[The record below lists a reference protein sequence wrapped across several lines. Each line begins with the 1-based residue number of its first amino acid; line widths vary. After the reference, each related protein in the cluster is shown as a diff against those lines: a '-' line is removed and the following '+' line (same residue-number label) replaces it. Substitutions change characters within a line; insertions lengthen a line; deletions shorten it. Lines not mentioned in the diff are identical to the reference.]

1 MEGRRPLV
9 SEVQALVGMT
19 ELPMARR
26 TCSGLDSARVAMILA
41 VAERRAGVRLAR
53 QDVFAATV
61 GGVRIVE
68 PAADLAVAL
77 AVAGAA
83 TDHAVPPD
91 LVAVGEVGLAGDVR
105 PVRGLGRRLTEAARL
120 GFRRAI
126 VPEDPGPVPT
136 DLAVLCVRDVPAAI
150 SAGLCAR

>member
-1 MEGRRPLV
+1 V
-9 SEVQALVGMT
+9 AEVQALVAST

-26 TCSGLDSARVAMILA
+26 ACSGLDTARLAMVLA
-41 VAERRAGVRLAR
+41 VCERRAAVNLSR

-61 GGVRIVE
+61 GGVRLAE

-83 TDHAVPPD
+83 RDRAVPPD

-105 PVRGLGRRLTEAARL
+105 PVRGVGRRLTEAARL
-120 GFRRAI
+120 GFRRAL
-126 VPEDPGPVPT
+126 VPEDPGPVPAGIEVIT
-136 DLAVLCVRDVPAAI
+136 VRDVSAAI
-150 SAGLCAR
+150 RTGLSAR